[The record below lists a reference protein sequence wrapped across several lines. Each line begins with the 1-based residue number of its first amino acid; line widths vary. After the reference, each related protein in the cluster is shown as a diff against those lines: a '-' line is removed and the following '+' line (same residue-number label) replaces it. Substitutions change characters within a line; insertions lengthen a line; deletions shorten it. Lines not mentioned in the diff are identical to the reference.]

1 MTHQGTFLPDSVGNV
16 KMLLSTWPV
25 PLAHGDSIEAVFG
38 LVLGEGLVELQ
49 RNSDTM
55 AAIGN
60 SLIVTSIDQPGTAGT
75 LPHEYRLDQNYPNP
89 FNPTTVIKY
98 QTPTNNHV
106 TLAVFDVLGRE
117 VATLVDEFEG
127 AGFKS
132 VQFNAG
138 GLSSGVYYY
147 RLQAGSYA
155 ETKKL
160 LLLK

>member
-1 MTHQGTFLPDSVGNV
+1 
-16 KMLLSTWPV
+16 
-25 PLAHGDSIEAVFG
+25 
-38 LVLGEGLVELQ
+38 
-49 RNSDTM
+49 
-55 AAIGN
+55 
-60 SLIVTSIDQPGTAGT
+60 
-75 LPHEYRLDQNYPNP
+75 
-89 FNPTTVIKY
+89 
-98 QTPTNNHV
+98 V